1 MTRLRADGTTS
12 LQSFSLEEVL
22 NVNTDVELMAED
34 IIQVLDKRNYVD
46 RATVKVS
53 GEVRNPASYTIDD
66 ALTIQ
71 ASTDLSNGL
80 TKEARCGVRIPL
92 LT

>member
-1 MTRLRADGTTS
+1 MLLEKVGLREETRLDVGYLTRLRADGTTS

-22 NVNTDVELMAED
+22 NGNIDVELMAED

-53 GEVRNPASYTIDD
+53 GEVRNQQKLYD
-66 ALTIQ
+66 
-71 ASTDLSNGL
+71 
-80 TKEARCGVRIPL
+80 
-92 LT
+92 